1 MAKAKDRA
9 AALAAALV
17 KFKASPDEPAC
28 ADAFEDAFSACLS
41 AAENALK
48 AGRKGRALALA
59 GAAEDAAEAALD
71 LGWYPVS
78 DDEVR
83 VNVVKAASDQ

>member
-1 MAKAKDRA
+1 MAKARDRA

-17 KFKASPDEPAC
+17 KFKASPDESAC
-28 ADAFEDAFSACLS
+28 ADAFEDAFSACLL

-59 GAAEDAAEAALD
+59 FAAEDAAEAALD
-71 LGWYPVS
+71 LGWYPAS

-83 VNVVKAASDQ
+83 INLVKVAADR